1 MNSGK
6 AKSILSKTW
15 IENLRDLD
23 ESTAAELI
31 VKSEMKIKEL
41 KEERQND
48 DKLNAAKQI
57 VTDLNA
63 GYKSIID
70 MEAAR
75 IAYLLEKIEEIQD
88 GQVNPTAS
96 AV

>member
-1 MNSGK
+1 MSASK

-15 IENLRDLD
+15 LENLKDLGED
-23 ESTAAELI
+23 QAAALI

-41 KEERQND
+41 KEEQAND
-48 DKLNAAKQI
+48 DKLNAAKSI
-57 VTDLNA
+57 VKDLNA

-75 IAYLLEKIEEIQD
+75 IAYLLDKITEIQD